1 MVYENVVSGRIARV
15 RPPGARVLVERLGH
29 KEKESG
35 GVKVACVA
43 HIVGEDVTEKGTVDH
58 WMFLLLLLSP
68 WILLRSPTMSHYSEQ
83 DHGQEKC

>member
-43 HIVGEDVTEKGTVDH
+43 HIVGRT
-58 WMFLLLLLSP
+58 
-68 WILLRSPTMSHYSEQ
+68 
-83 DHGQEKC
+83 